1 MKVLLTSGGTK
12 TLIDEVRH
20 VGNMSNGTFGNHI
33 CKTLLDTGNE
43 VNFLYAKGSKCPHE
57 LRLDLMGSMANNLK
71 LFVSQTTDIEK
82 YKEKYIPTQY
92 YDYNEYS
99 EKLIHQL
106 KVFQPEIVILAA
118 AVSDYAPIQKSGKI
132 SSELNYMT
140 IEMQQTKKLIRMVK
154 DIVPST
160 YLVGFKLLVGSS
172 NDELVA
178 AMKKQIEHTK
188 ANLVVGNDLRDIR
201 SDNHKLTIMDDKG
214 GINVI
219 SGYPGS
225 VLSEILVQKIIRD
238 YYSATKII

>member
-33 CKTLLDTGNE
+33 CKALLDTGND
-43 VNFLYAKGSKCPHE
+43 VNFLYAKGSKCLHE
-57 LRLDLMGSMANNLK
+57 LRLDLRSNASSNLK
-71 LFVSQTTDIEK
+71 ELVARMTDMENYEGK
-82 YKEKYIPTQY
+82 YNSIQY

-99 EKLIHQL
+99 DKLIQQL
-106 KVFQPEIVILAA
+106 IEYQPQIVILAA
-118 AVSDYAPIQKSGKI
+118 AVSDYAPVQKSGKI
-132 SSELNYMT
+132 SSEFTSMS
-140 IEMQQTKKLIRMVK
+140 IELKQTKKLIRIVK

-172 NDELVA
+172 KDELIA
-178 AMKKQIEHTK
+178 AMKNQIENTR
-188 ANLVVGNDLRDIR
+188 ANLVIGNDIRDIR

-214 GINVI
+214 EVTFT

-225 VLSEILVQKIIRD
+225 ILAEILVQKIVRD
-238 YYSATKII
+238 YKKSH